1 MIVFADINN
10 LPTDIDRS
18 ENVGKYIVVRRCEDE
33 DQVSLWYYGIYS
45 EKQNAMNVA
54 QEIGNG
60 FVVKIV

>member
-10 LPTDIDRS
+10 LPPDIDRA
-18 ENVGKYIVVRRCEDE
+18 ENVGEYIVVRRCEDE
-33 DQVSLWYYGIYS
+33 DEVSLWYYGIYA

>member
-10 LPTDIDRS
+10 LPSGIDRA
-18 ENVGKYIVVRRCEDE
+18 ENVGEYIVVRRCEDE
-33 DQVSLWYYGIYS
+33 DEVSLWYYGIYS
-45 EKQNAMNVA
+45 EKQYAMNVA

>member
-10 LPTDIDRS
+10 LPTDIDRA

-33 DQVSLWYYGIYS
+33 DQVSLWYYGIYD
-45 EKQNAMNVA
+45 ERKKAMEVA
-54 QEIGNG
+54 QAIRNG

>member
-10 LPTDIDRS
+10 LPTDIDRA

-33 DQVSLWYYGIYS
+33 DQVSLWYYGIYD
-45 EKQNAMNVA
+45 EKKKAMEVA
-54 QEIGNG
+54 RAIRSG